1 MPGCHSRRSRTC
13 IHSATSPTSPGS
25 GHSDAFRRGPVR
37 RRLAAN
43 CSTLAAGW
51 TSGGGDQFARYTSIR
66 LTPLTGLPDDAR
78 QALLG
83 FGAVLL
89 GAARLVLIIAASNVS
104 TLLAM
109 RATARRREMGIRT
122 ALGAGR
128 GRLVRQLLTETLTLF
143 LAGGFG
149 GTLLASRER
158 ARSSVFRSPRTRDY
172 RWNSRRTSA
181 SCSSPSRYRSRS
193 ASCSASS
200 RRCEVRAAVRCSL
213 LRTSS
218 AGGGRRNLTPNGLIV
233 AQMAC
238 SLVLLTTAGLFVR
251 AVTAGASMDP
261 GFEPRGVALAN
272 LNTRSY
278 GYDDSKGRD
287 FYVALRQRLEGAAGV
302 DEGELTPTVFL

>member
-1 MPGCHSRRSRTC
+1 MPGCHSQRSRTC
-13 IHSATSPTSPGS
+13 IRNATSPTSHGCGRSDGFRTGS
-25 GHSDAFRRGPVR
+25 PAAQARSE
-37 RRLAAN
+37 LA
-43 CSTLAAGW
+43 TLAAGW
-51 TSGGGDQFARYTSIR
+51 TTGGGDEYARYTSIR

-89 GAARLVLIIAASNVS
+89 GAAGLVLIIAASNVS

-143 LAGGFG
+143 LAGGLG
-149 GTLLASRER
+149 GTLLAI
-158 ARSSVFRSPRTRDY
+158 AG
-172 RWNSRRTSA
+172 TSA
-181 SCSSPSRYRSRS
+181 LERLPIPADQGLSLELSPDVRVLLFSLAVSLAVGLVFGIVPALRS
-193 ASCSASS
+193 ASRSP
-200 RRCEVRAAVRCSL
+200 VTL

-218 AGGGRRNLTPNGLIV
+218 AGAGRRNLTTSGLIV

-261 GFEPRGVALAN
+261 GFDARGVALAN
-272 LNTRSY
+272 FNTRSY
-278 GYDDSKGRD
+278 GYDETQGPRLLCGATAAARGRSGRRD
-287 FYVALRQRLEGAAGV
+287 V
-302 DEGELTPTVFL
+302 